1 MKVKDVMTSPVQYCA
16 PETTLAEAAMKM
28 WDSDCGV
35 LPVVTREGKVIGM
48 ITDRDICM
56 AVTTKGRAASN
67 ISVWETASGKLYSC
81 SPDDDIQDVLKA
93 MAAQKVRRLPVVNDD
108 GELRGIV
115 CLNDLVLQAEE
126 ARGRKG
132 AVLSD
137 EDVIKTLKAISAH
150 RVLVNA

>member
-16 PETTLAEAAMKM
+16 PETSLAEAAMKM

-35 LPVVTREGKVIGM
+35 LPVVDREGKVIGM
-48 ITDRDICM
+48 LTDRDICM

-67 ISVWETASGKLYSC
+67 ISVWETASGKLYAC
-81 SPDDDIQDVLKA
+81 SPNDDIKDALKT
-93 MAAQKVRRLPVVNDD
+93 MAGQKVRRLPVVNDD
-108 GELRGIV
+108 GELRGIL

-126 ARGRKG
+126 AKG
-132 AVLSD
+132 KKMPDLSS
-137 EDVIKTLKAISAH
+137 EDVINTLRAISAH